1 MTQTRKLLALTF
13 VGCLVVLIGAVVG
26 HPLMGL
32 VGGTLPVIF
41 GATPIA
47 DSDTVRTLVS
57 WGILDAA
64 GGMKRLRISA
74 QTGNYAVLLPTILAT
89 GDPSGTIFT
98 NRGAAGAVTFTLPAV
113 TLAMAGLFY
122 DFVGVAN
129 QTFTVAGTAGQV
141 VTFNNAAA
149 TSVACST
156 AGAKIGNHI
165 HAYCDGVSW
174 HLNGD
179 TVGGTYTVA

>member
-1 MTQTRKLLALTF
+1 MLTRNLLTLTL
-13 VGCLVVLIGAVVG
+13 VGCVLVLGAALAG
-26 HPLMGL
+26 YPLWGL
-32 VGGTLPVIF
+32 LLGPLPFIL

-64 GGMKRLRISA
+64 GGLKRLRISA

-113 TLAMAGLFY
+113 TLAMFGLFY

-165 HAYCDGVSW
+165 RAYCDGVSW